1 MAEAR
6 LAVAFQF
13 QVTDEGEIKVHLD
26 RRILVDVYRSI
37 RRVIRRKLF
46 KSRNAAIQSVFP
58 ATGISWSIFF
68 VIFGA
73 MQILGET
80 SDTVSAI
87 QDKIP
92 QFGRLD
98 PVTRTILV
106 TLVSTTLLWLVW
118 SFFLRNLLKLLLTY
132 KGWMWSPHGAT
143 VTTKPTVLDK
153 LTEPLIYLMTGKR
166 VLPWK
171 LSLPVKAWMGI
182 CKVIIGRRPKLMS
195 LQNCMPKLPV
205 PSVSETMNRY
215 LLTVRPFVND
225 EEYARL
231 RNLAEEF
238 QTGLGKRLQ
247 RYLWVKSWWSSN
259 YVSDWWEQY
268 VYLRGRSPLMINSNY
283 YCLDAIQFTPTHV
296 RSARLANFITALMK
310 FKNDIDRQTLAPR
323 FAMGTAPLCC
333 EQYPRTFSTTRI
345 PQLVQD
351 TIEHYVDSKH
361 VALYS
366 RGKWY
371 VLNVIAGGRQLS
383 PIELQK
389 QIIWIEEASLTDVA
403 APGEADLSAMTS
415 GERSKWASF
424 RETFFSKGA
433 NKHSLNLIEQSLF
446 VAILDDSEPGYDPEN
461 PDMLNNYAKGML
473 CGDHI
478 WYDKSFSVVCFKNGK
493 IGMNA
498 EHAWADATIISH
510 LAEECFNWDIE
521 LGYDSSGNCR
531 GQPRDD
537 TILSPPRRLRWDI
550 PAEAVDQIAVA
561 RNVAD
566 GMKEDL
572 DLHILKHDNY
582 GKGFIKTCKVSPD
595 AYIQIALQLAHYKNQ
610 GKFCLTY
617 ESSMTRL
624 FRSGRT
630 ETVRSCTSESCA
642 FVRAV
647 LDKQPKEECK
657 ALLKSAVNRHT
668 DLFRESMSG
677 KGVDRHMFCLYIVSK
692 YLGEESPFLQ
702 EVLSEP
708 WRLSTSQT
716 PYGQGTHTD
725 LRKFPDRISAGGG
738 FGPVADDGYG
748 VSYIIAGEDNIFFHV
763 SSKKASSHT
772 NSRKFAADISEA
784 MQDIR
789 SLFQ

>member
-13 QVTDEGEIKVHLD
+13 QVTDEGEIKIHLD
-26 RRILVDVYRSI
+26 RRILVDVARSVKRI
-37 RRVIRRKLF
+37 IRRKMF

-58 ATGISWSIFF
+58 ATGLSWT
-68 VIFGA
+68 VLLLAFGA
-73 MQILGET
+73 LQAFGET
-80 SDTVSAI
+80 TENMNLVNDN
-87 QDKIP
+87 IP
-92 QFGRLD
+92 QIHKLD
-98 PVTRTILV
+98 PVTRTLLV
-106 TLVSTTLLWLVW
+106 TFVSTTLLWLVW
-118 SFFLRNLLKLLLTY
+118 SFFLRGTLKLLLSY

-143 VTTKPTVLDK
+143 VTKKPSIMDK

-166 VLPWK
+166 SLPWK
-171 LSLPVKAWMGI
+171 LSLPVKMWMGA
-182 CKVIIGRRPKLMS
+182 CRVIIGRRPKLLS

-205 PSVSETMNRY
+205 PSLDGTMSRY
-215 LLTVRPFVND
+215 LLTVRPFVTDD
-225 EEYARL
+225 EYSRL
-231 RNLAEEF
+231 QSLADQF
-238 QTGLGKRLQ
+238 KGGLGKRLQ
-247 RYLWVKSWWSSN
+247 RYLWVKSWWAPN

-283 YCLDAIQFTPTHV
+283 YCLDALLFTPTHV

-310 FKNDIDRQTLAPR
+310 FKSDIDTQKLAPR

-351 TIEHYVDSKH
+351 TLEHFVDAKH
-361 VALYS
+361 IAVYCN
-366 RGKWY
+366 GKY
-371 VLNVIAGGRQLS
+371 YILTVVYAGRQLS

-389 QIIWIEEASLTDVA
+389 QIIWIEEASKTDVA
-403 APGEADLSAMTS
+403 APGEKDLSAMTA

-424 RETFFSKGA
+424 RETYFSKGP
-433 NKHSLNLIEQSLF
+433 NKHSLDLIEKSLF
-446 VAILDDSEPGYDPEN
+446 VVVLDDSEPGYDKEN
-461 PDMLNNYAKGML
+461 PDMLDLYAKNML
-473 CGDHI
+473 CGDHM
-478 WYDKSFSVVCFKNGK
+478 WYDKSFTVCCFKNGK
-493 IGMNA
+493 IGLNA

-510 LAEECFNWDIE
+510 LCEECFNWDIE
-521 LGYDSSGNCR
+521 LGYTESGDCR

-537 TILSPPRRLRWDI
+537 MVLPPPRRLRWDMNS
-550 PAEAVDQIAVA
+550 EAVDQISTA
-561 RNVAD
+561 RALTQD
-566 GMKEDL
+566 MKADL

-582 GKGFIKTCKVSPD
+582 GKGFIKTCKMSPD
-595 AYIQIALQLAHYKNQ
+595 AYIQMALQLAYYKDH

-624 FRSGRT
+624 FRGGRT
-630 ETVRSCTSESCA
+630 ETVRSCTEQACA

-647 LDKQPKEECK
+647 IDNKPVEECR
-657 ALLKSAVNRHT
+657 ALLQSGVNRHT
-668 DLFRESMSG
+668 DLFRESMCG
-677 KGVDRHMFCLYIVSK
+677 EGVDRHMFCLYVVSK

-725 LRKFPDRISAGGG
+725 VRKFPDRISAGGG

-763 SSKKASSHT
+763 SCKNAFPTT
-772 NSRKFAADISEA
+772 NSRKFARCISES
-784 MQDIR
+784 MQDIKN
-789 SLFQ
+789 LFD

>member
-6 LAVAFQF
+6 LAVAFQV
-13 QVTDEGEIKVHLD
+13 QVTDEGEFKVHLD
-26 RRILVDVYRSI
+26 RRILHDVYRSI
-37 RRVIRRKLF
+37 KRVIKRKIF

-58 ATGISWSIFF
+58 ATGISWSFFF
-68 VIFGA
+68 VVFGA

-80 SDTVSAI
+80 SDTESVI
-87 QDKIP
+87 QEKIP

-118 SFFLRNLLKLLLTY
+118 SFFLRNFLKLLLTY
-132 KGWMWSPHGAT
+132 QGWMWSPHG
-143 VTTKPTVLDK
+143 
-153 LTEPLIYLMTGKR
+153 
-166 VLPWK
+166 K
-171 LSLPVKAWMGI
+171 LSIGVKAWMMT
-182 CKVIIGRRPKLMS
+182 CKIIMGKRPKLMS
-195 LQNCMPKLPV
+195 LQNCMPSLPV
-205 PSVSETMNRY
+205 PSVADTMKRY

-225 EEYARL
+225 EEYTRL
-231 RNLAEEF
+231 QNLAEEF
-238 QTGLGKRLQ
+238 KNGLGKRLQ

-296 RSARLANFITALMK
+296 RSARLANIITSLMK
-310 FKNDIDRQTLAPR
+310 FKNDVDRQTLAPR

-333 EQYPRTFSTTRI
+333 EQYPRTFSTTRL

-351 TIEHYVDSKH
+351 TIEHYTDAKH

-366 RGKWY
+366 QGKWY
-371 VLNVIAGGRQLS
+371 VLNVISGGRQLT

-389 QIIWIEEASLTDVA
+389 QIIWIEEASKTDVA
-403 APGEADLSAMTS
+403 SPGEEDLSAMTS

-424 RETFFSKGA
+424 RETFFSKGT
-433 NKHSLNLIEQSLF
+433 NRHSLHLIEQSLF
-446 VAILDDSEPGYDPEN
+446 VAILDDSEPGYDKEN
-461 PDMLNNYAKGML
+461 PDMLDDYAKGML

-478 WYDKSFSVVCFKNGK
+478 WYDKSFNVVVFKNGK

-498 EHAWADATIISH
+498 EHSWADATIISH

-521 LGYDSSGNCR
+521 LGYDANGNCR

-550 PAEAVDQIAVA
+550 PAEAVDQVEVA
-561 RNVAD
+561 RGVAD
-566 GMKEDL
+566 DMKADL
-572 DLHILKHDNY
+572 DLHIMKHDNY
-582 GKGFIKTCKVSPD
+582 GKGFIKTCKISPD

-610 GKFCLTY
+610 DKFCLTY

-630 ETVRSCTSESCA
+630 ETVRSCTSEACA
-642 FVRAV
+642 FARAV
-647 LDKQPKEECK
+647 IEKEPKDECK
-657 ALLKSAVNRHT
+657 ALLKTAVNRHT

-692 YLGEESPFLQ
+692 FLGEESPFLQ

-763 SSKKASSHT
+763 SSKKACPNT
-772 NSRKFAADISEA
+772 NSRKFAADIEEA
-784 MQDIR
+784 MQDIKN
-789 SLFQ
+789 LFH